1 MADIS
6 RLAQL
11 DPSSPTFMVDYA
23 QGVCD
28 LVMGPV
34 KIVRY
39 RCRVCGEMA
48 DTKSGTFD
56 DNGFDCKRCAREHA
70 EKVANPPFAIE
81 DSHLEAGRDE
91 DRGIS

>member
-1 MADIS
+1 
-6 RLAQL
+6 
-11 DPSSPTFMVDYA
+11 
-23 QGVCD
+23 
-28 LVMGPV
+28 
-34 KIVRY
+34 
-39 RCRVCGEMA
+39 MA